1 MSNKTKNLVRA
12 VANLDAADQLK
23 VLRASDDELPE
34 ILKGLGIELPSTSW
48 VLRIIKILLYAAG
61 IILAGIGTTTTAS
74 AMISNI
80 M

>member
-12 VANLDAADQLK
+12 VANLEAADQLR
-23 VLRASDDELPE
+23 VLRASDDDLPE
-34 ILKGLGIELPSTSW
+34 ILKELGIELPSTSW

-74 AMISNI
+74 AMISN
-80 M
+80 MF